1 MTPFPKSTHALI
13 VFLLAL
19 SLSYVGAPQ
28 AGEFETRTNR
38 EGSVTVKVTP
48 GDLSLTAA
56 SWDFEVTL
64 SSHVTELDQ
73 DMQSVAALVV
83 GPGNVRSAFAWEGDP
98 PGGHH
103 RKGVLRF
110 QPPKESPGV
119 AELHLNGIGG
129 ASQRVF
135 RWTIGE

>member
-1 MTPFPKSTHALI
+1 MISHSKPVQAL
-13 VFLLAL
+13 FYSLLAL

-28 AGEFETRTNR
+28 AGEFETQTNR

-48 GDLSLTAA
+48 GELSPTAA

-73 DMQSVAALVV
+73 DVQRAASLVV
-83 GPGNVRSAFAWEGDP
+83 GPGNVRSALAWEGDP

-110 QPPKESPGV
+110 EPPQESPGV